1 MRRISVSN
9 IRLADI
15 SLRESNGDSI
25 VWFLNVKVIKGD
37 HDANHKLCF
46 ENDMSSLHGNKDG
59 KQNNP
64 TYWMNRYLKEY
75 YGINFLNIN

>member
-15 SLRESNGDSI
+15 RLRESNGDSI

-37 HDANHKLCF
+37 HDANHKNYVSRMICHHY
-46 ENDMSSLHGNKDG
+46 MVTKMGSTIIQRTG
-59 KQNNP
+59 
-64 TYWMNRYLKEY
+64 
-75 YGINFLNIN
+75 